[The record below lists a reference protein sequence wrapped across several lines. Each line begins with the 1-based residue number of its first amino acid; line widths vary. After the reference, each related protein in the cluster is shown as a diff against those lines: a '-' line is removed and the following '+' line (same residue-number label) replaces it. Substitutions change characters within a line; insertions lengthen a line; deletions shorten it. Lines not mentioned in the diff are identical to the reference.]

1 MSYRFK
7 NSYIYDSFK
16 SYKSLMDTAID
27 KNNLRQILQKLF
39 RIFFSNITC
48 VALTVHTQLQFI
60 SLINLFFLLFYF
72 VVAVICKFLTQ
83 EIFTIANWQYY
94 ITCKVQLDKDLQ
106 QFFKYS
112 LKTVYDVTFLEQ
124 IIVIVSIYN

>member
-39 RIFFSNITC
+39 RIFFSNITY
-48 VALTVHTQLQFI
+48 VALTVH
-60 SLINLFFLLFYF
+60 
-72 VVAVICKFLTQ
+72 A
-83 EIFTIANWQYY
+83 
-94 ITCKVQLDKDLQ
+94 
-106 QFFKYS
+106 
-112 LKTVYDVTFLEQ
+112 
-124 IIVIVSIYN
+124 